1 MEQKQ
6 EIEQCVP
13 FDIGRDLNLI
23 VIFPF
28 DFYDDS
34 SKSKTRHFSH
44 FQQKLTLKSLTCS
57 QKSVILYTDA
67 TKSFKQEDT
76 MLYVVLFIVFA
87 VVFIIWQHV

>member
-6 EIEQCVP
+6 GIEQCVP
-13 FDIGRDLNLI
+13 FDIGKDLNLI

-34 SKSKTRHFSH
+34 FKAKTRHFRH

-57 QKSVILYTDA
+57 QKSVILYTA